1 MANTNKPSG
10 FTPVKYLGGADWDGR
25 GNMYYIDS
33 TNNTA
38 FYPGDMVK
46 LAAGLDAQSGLPCI
60 ARAAASGLLLG
71 CIIAIGKSYS
81 ATQSYRGGP
90 YITANDLTLTSAPA
104 TKTENYFALVADSP
118 QLIFEAQEVVVSA
131 HAALTK
137 VSTSLNINLYV
148 GTPATGVKVSG
159 DGLDNNTASTTNTL
173 PLRLMGLAQ
182 KYDQGAYN
190 TYGTY
195 AKWLCM
201 INTHCYVGDTG
212 ATGL

>member
-25 GNMYYIDS
+25 GNIYYIDS
-33 TNNTA
+33 TNASA

-46 LAAGLDAQSGLPCI
+46 LAAGLDNASGIQGI
-60 ARAAASGLLLG
+60 ARATASAVLLG
-71 CIIAIGKSYS
+71 PIVAIGKSTS
-81 ATQSYRGGP
+81 STTSYRGGP
-90 YITANDLTLTSAPA
+90 YITANDLTLTYAPA

-118 QLIFEAQEVVVSA
+118 LLIFEAQEIVVSA
-131 HAALTK
+131 HAALDKTN
-137 VSTSLNINLYV
+137 TSSNINLYV
-148 GTPATGVKVSG
+148 GTPATGIKISG
-159 DGLDNNTASTTNTL
+159 DGLDNNTAATTAGL
-173 PLRLMGLAQ
+173 PLKILGLAQ

-201 INTHCYVGDTG
+201 INMHAYGLG
-212 ATGL
+212 AGVAGV